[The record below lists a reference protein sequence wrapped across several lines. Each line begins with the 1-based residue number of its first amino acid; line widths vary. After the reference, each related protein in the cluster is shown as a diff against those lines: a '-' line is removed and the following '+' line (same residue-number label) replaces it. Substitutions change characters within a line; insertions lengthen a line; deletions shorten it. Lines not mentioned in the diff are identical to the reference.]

1 MDFFGIHFANP
12 DWLLGIPLVPLA
24 LLASFLHSRA
34 RHATLLVGNPKLVEM
49 ASGFFT
55 FQLIPGFFRF
65 LVLTLCLIA
74 AARPQAGQK
83 KIEEKKPVT
92 DLFVTFDVSSSM
104 VSEDLKPSRITAAK
118 QILSQ
123 FLDKVE
129 NVRVGLTIFARISF
143 TQCPL
148 TTDITLLK
156 KLLANVEPAPS
167 SIKLDGTAIGDA
179 LVSSLNRLQNGS
191 GNKSANGNSSPSF
204 ISKILKQDN
213 LAGQEENKP
222 NSQAIL
228 LLTDGGNNAGIV
240 DPLTAAKIAASRGVK
255 IYAIGMGSLDRKVP
269 AIFIYPDG
277 RKTYGLD
284 RSGNIIMEDPV
295 DMGLLKELARITG
308 GKAYNAGDTN
318 SLKSVLDDIA
328 KLEKKDVTVTSHW
341 EYNELAS
348 YFLLAAFILLAVDF
362 GLETTI
368 LRTLP

>member
-1 MDFFGIHFANP
+1 M
-12 DWLLGIPLVPLA
+12 
-24 LLASFLHSRA
+24 
-34 RHATLLVGNPKLVEM
+34 
-49 ASGFFT
+49 
-55 FQLIPGFFRF
+55 
-65 LVLTLCLIA
+65 
-74 AARPQAGQK
+74 
-83 KIEEKKPVT
+83 
-92 DLFVTFDVSSSM
+92 
-104 VSEDLKPSRITAAK
+104 
-118 QILSQ
+118 
-123 FLDKVE
+123 
-129 NVRVGLTIFARISF
+129 
-143 TQCPL
+143 
-148 TTDITLLK
+148 
-156 KLLANVEPAPS
+156 
-167 SIKLDGTAIGDA
+167 
-179 LVSSLNRLQNGS
+179 
-191 GNKSANGNSSPSF
+191 
-204 ISKILKQDN
+204 
-213 LAGQEENKP
+213 
-222 NSQAIL
+222 
-228 LLTDGGNNAGIV
+228 
-240 DPLTAAKIAASRGVK
+240 TAAKIAASRGVK